1 MNENMNKKEYIES
14 IIALMEDTGDMTLLD
29 FIYQLLNKAA

>member
-1 MNENMNKKEYIES
+1 MNKQEYIES
-14 IIALMEDTGDMTLLD
+14 IIALMEDTGDMVLLD